1 MNKLLIVVCVFLLQ
15 NISATEIA
23 KNQLS
28 ENSHY
33 SVQIS
38 SIKDRSAHISATM
51 TLAKNKIRMAAWG
64 HPSLQHGWA
73 TFVTNLVVTDSKGNN
88 ITVTPIDD
96 KGWGSWHVDAN
107 NGQTIHLEYDVSF
120 SHDQHD
126 WNPAGGQDSRPAV
139 TNDALFLVTKA
150 LFIYS
155 PGTKQSTIQFQIPEK
170 WNIASSWAT
179 VSGQKN
185 TYKAESWI
193 SLVNNAIV
201 IGDYAHRT
209 ISAKSM
215 NIILAIDQQLNHH
228 TEMFERVFHLQL
240 ENYTNIFGQNKDAT
254 YLVTIRQSDE
264 DDGVTFLETFTIDQN
279 FRLNFKDEMGILI
292 DLIYELDVLISMAL
306 AVNKYG
312 FSFPEF
318 ISDETKAI
326 IDVRGLWHPFV
337 KDPQVNDLK
346 FNNEDY
352 FMFLTGPNMAGKTTY
367 LKAVGIAV
375 YTAHL
380 GYGVPAEEMKLTP
393 FNNIFSSINTSDN
406 LSKGYSYFY
415 SEVLRVKEAAKR
427 LRKYNK
433 SLMIFD
439 ELFRGTNVKDAYDG
453 SLLVIK
459 GLMQW
464 QQSVF
469 ILSSHLIEL
478 AKEVTE
484 MKNIK
489 FNYFESGIDNN
500 NPFFTYKILEGIS
513 DERLGLLILKN
524 AGIEELLNPKS

>member
-38 SIKDRSAHISATM
+38 SIKDRSAHLSATM
-51 TLAKNKIRMAAWG
+51 TLAENKNRMAAWG

-264 DDGVTFLETFTIDQN
+264 DDGEAFNDSFNQVITNNRLEQRKIVWANTMGHELFHYWNGNRFLVAKTKENGEWFSEGFTEYYSSLTLLRTGLINEQ
-279 FRLNFKDEMGILI
+279 LYFKKLERYFARYMITKKLWP
-292 DLIYELDVLISMAL
+292 EQPISL
-306 AVNKYG
+306 V
-312 FSFPEF
+312 E
-318 ISDETKAI
+318 
-326 IDVRGLWHPFV
+326 
-337 KDPQVNDLK
+337 
-346 FNNEDY
+346 
-352 FMFLTGPNMAGKTTY
+352 AGKD
-367 LKAVGIAV
+367 K
-375 YTAHL
+375 H
-380 GYGVPAEEMKLTP
+380 K
-393 FNNIFSSINTSDN
+393 NW
-406 LSKGYSYFY
+406 
-415 SEVLRVKEAAKR
+415 
-427 LRKYNK
+427 
-433 SLMIFD
+433 
-439 ELFRGTNVKDAYDG
+439 
-453 SLLVIK
+453 LLVYGGGATLALI
-459 GLMQW
+459 LDIEIRDLTA
-464 QQSVF
+464 F
-469 ILSSHLIEL
+469 IFYITCGVILIEL
-478 AKEVTE
+478 VITLYMVSTNIGPIPVIVT
-484 MKNIK
+484 
-489 FNYFESGIDNN
+489 FSFG
-500 NPFFTYKILEGIS
+500 
-513 DERLGLLILKN
+513 
-524 AGIEELLNPKS
+524 

>member
-1 MNKLLIVVCVFLLQ
+1 MAIENKLNIDRQSLLELEIISDNERTPSIFNLLNKTKTQGGRDKLRRNFLNPDNDIMKILEIQEAVKYIAGKSEPWKLPVDGKLMDNIEFYYFLNIDPVISKYKIVNFFEGIRYRILYKSYVKTFKEGSKNVTKLFNYLSIFINDNFQ
-15 NISATEIA
+15 KEI
-23 KNQLS
+23 
-28 ENSHY
+28 
-33 SVQIS
+33 
-38 SIKDRSAHISATM
+38 
-51 TLAKNKIRMAAWG
+51 
-64 HPSLQHGWA
+64 PSLLKDIFKQI
-73 TFVTNLVVTDSKGNN
+73 N
-88 ITVTPIDD
+88 
-96 KGWGSWHVDAN
+96 
-107 NGQTIHLEYDVSF
+107 SF
-120 SHDQHD
+120 
-126 WNPAGGQDSRPAV
+126 
-139 TNDALFLVTKA
+139 
-150 LFIYS
+150 
-155 PGTKQSTIQFQIPEK
+155 
-170 WNIASSWAT
+170 
-179 VSGQKN
+179 
-185 TYKAESWI
+185 
-193 SLVNNAIV
+193 
-201 IGDYAHRT
+201 
-209 ISAKSM
+209 
-215 NIILAIDQQLNHH
+215 LAIPFIK
-228 TEMFERVFHLQL
+228 E
-240 ENYTNIFGQNKDAT
+240 I
-254 YLVTIRQSDE
+254 IQSDE